1 MFMIKKKPPG
11 FFWVILC
18 IALLNG
24 FLEMKLL
31 GTRRPLFLITY
42 ALLLLFY
49 VVKTQKYFPLIAFVP
64 LLILLLAPIGQYIRY
79 YGVVFMGPVD
89 PTEIKYMFDS
99 YWINFTLVTMGSTF
113 EGVDHLANYLD
124 KVSTTQ
130 LFTGVDHGVAWIY
143 NSGLSL
149 VPRVIW
155 ESKPLLYGSV
165 AEQYFLYPEMYKS
178 GAGQTTLPPGIVIDS
193 LYGFGLLSMFAFAFI
208 YAKVFS
214 LIDRILF
221 VNKSRAGL
229 PLLFSSVIYIYMFN
243 VVRGGTSIIMMLV
256 MLLVF
261 ALVIRIF
268 EKIRIFNPGQ
278 SNSNSMEQHD
288 KP

>member
-1 MFMIKKKPPG
+1 MIKKKPPG

-64 LLILLLAPIGQYIRY
+64 LLMLLLAPIGQYIRY
-79 YGVVFMGPVD
+79 YGVVPFDQVAD
-89 PTEIKYMFDS
+89 PTNIKYMFDS
-99 YWINFTLVTMGSTF
+99 YWINFALVTMGSTF

-124 KVSTTQ
+124 KVSATQ

-165 AEQYFLYPEMYKS
+165 AEQYFLYPEMYKG
-178 GAGQTTLPPGIVIDS
+178 GAGQTTLPPGIVVDS
-193 LYGFGLLSMFAFAFI
+193 LYGFGFLSMFAFAFI

-221 VNKSRAGL
+221 VNKSVAGL

-243 VVRGGTSIIMMLV
+243 VVRGGTAIIMMLV

-261 ALVIRIF
+261 ALVIHLF
-268 EKIRIFNPGQ
+268 EKIRIFNPRQ
-278 SNSNSMEQHD
+278 SNSNSTEQHD